1 MSELAIVADH
11 LSKCYRLG
19 AAQEQSDTL
28 AGQILSFWKAPFQNF
43 RRLRKLTHFED
54 KDESEDVLWA
64 LKDVSFE
71 IKRGEVVGFI
81 GRNGAGKST
90 LLKVLSRITEPTLG
104 QVDIYGRVSSLLEVG
119 TGFHPELTGREN
131 IYLNG
136 TILGMRKVEIDRKFD
151 EIVAFSGVEKFIDTP
166 VKRYSSGM
174 SVRLAFAVAAHLD
187 PEILVIDEVLAVGDA
202 QFQQK
207 SIGKMQEVAQGEGRT
222 VLFVSHNMAAVENL
236 CDKVIMMDKGQIVF
250 QGDTRSGIRE
260 YLKKNLEMK
269 TVDLHTVHRRGN
281 GVVQFTS
288 FAMLDEEGN
297 ATEFAQTGRPITFD
311 FGFDCYERDVT
322 TEVEVV
328 LGIHSAV
335 DDPLI
340 VVYSS
345 ATGAEFSMLPDK
357 GHFRCRIPKLPL
369 KPGRYMIHVLVYVNQ
384 VEADYPLEAVGAMD
398 VEGGDFYGTGK
409 LTRDRG
415 TAPFLVEASWDL
427 LPESSG
433 KTAAA
438 EA

>member
-1 MSELAIVADH
+1 MSEIAIAADH

-19 AAQEQSDTL
+19 TSQEQSDTL
-28 AGQILSFWKAPFQNF
+28 AGQMLSIWKTPFQNWSK
-43 RRLRKLTHFED
+43 LRKLTHFED
-54 KDESEDVLWA
+54 QNESEDVLWA
-64 LKDVSFE
+64 LRDVSFE
-71 IKRGEVVGFI
+71 INRGEVVGFI

-136 TILGMRKVEIDRKFD
+136 TILGMRKAEIDRKFD
-151 EIVAFSGVEKFIDTP
+151 EIVSFSGVEKFIDTP

-222 VLFVSHNMAAVENL
+222 VLFVSHNMAAIENL
-236 CDKVIMMDKGQIVF
+236 CDKVVMMDKGQIVF
-250 QGDTRSGIRE
+250 HGDTKSGIRE
-260 YLKKNLEMK
+260 YLKKNMEMK
-269 TVDLHTVHRRGN
+269 TVDLHSIHRRGN

-288 FAMLDEEGN
+288 FAMLDDDGN
-297 ATEFAQTGRPITFD
+297 ATEYAQTGQPITFD
-311 FGFDCYERDVT
+311 LGFECFDRDVT

-340 VVYSS
+340 VIYSS
-345 ATGAEFSMLPDK
+345 ATGAEFSRLPDS
-357 GHFRCRIPKLPL
+357 GRFQCRIPRIPL

-384 VEADYPLEAVGAMD
+384 IEADYPLEAVGAMD
-398 VEGGDFYGTGK
+398 VEGGDFHGTGK
-409 LTRDRG
+409 ISRDRG
-415 TAPFLVEASWDL
+415 TAPFLVDASWDMM
-427 LPESSG
+427 SG
-433 KTAAA
+433 KLNTASPI